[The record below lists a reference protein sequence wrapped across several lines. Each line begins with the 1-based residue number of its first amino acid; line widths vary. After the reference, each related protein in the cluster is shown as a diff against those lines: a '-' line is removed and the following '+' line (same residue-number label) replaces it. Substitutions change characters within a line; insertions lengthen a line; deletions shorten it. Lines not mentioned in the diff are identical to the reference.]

1 MSSGGKSAS
10 FAEGLF
16 KAIVFT
22 RSTSWIKLNTTV
34 PDTEHWREWLRQA
47 ELAAN
52 GCRTSDDIVEEVPM
66 PRALRRHG
74 YVTECELHDCE
85 TCANHMCSM
94 SPNIPHFEE
103 VAFALRKHTIAPRC
117 IYLML
122 CEQQSQ
128 SLAGKHNTT
137 QQLTHELAGTWGKAH
152 ACGVTHE
159 TPNPDIFQSD
169 KAFNDIANR
178 LLTKEMTPVPE

>member
-1 MSSGGKSAS
+1 MSSGGKSAT

-52 GCRTSDDIVEEVPM
+52 QCRTSDDIVEEVPV

-74 YVTECELHDCE
+74 YVVKDEFLGYWNY
-85 TCANHMCSM
+85 ANYLSSM
-94 SPNIPHFEE
+94 SHIHL
-103 VAFALRKHTIAPRC
+103 AL
-117 IYLML
+117 
-122 CEQQSQ
+122 
-128 SLAGKHNTT
+128 
-137 QQLTHELAGTWGKAH
+137 
-152 ACGVTHE
+152 
-159 TPNPDIFQSD
+159 
-169 KAFNDIANR
+169 
-178 LLTKEMTPVPE
+178 LLSN

>member
-52 GCRTSDDIVEEVPM
+52 QCRTSDDIVEEVPV
-66 PRALRRHG
+66 PRTLRRHG
-74 YVTECELHDCE
+74 YVTECEPLECRNY
-85 TCANHMCSM
+85 ANSIRSM
-94 SPNIPHFEE
+94 PP
-103 VAFALRKHTIAPRC
+103 L
-117 IYLML
+117 
-122 CEQQSQ
+122 
-128 SLAGKHNTT
+128 
-137 QQLTHELAGTWGKAH
+137 HELPLLKQWLSQWSIGH
-152 ACGVTHE
+152 AR
-159 TPNPDIFQSD
+159 
-169 KAFNDIANR
+169 IANN
-178 LLTKEMTPVPE
+178 

>member
-52 GCRTSDDIVEEVPM
+52 QCRTSDDIVEEVPV
-66 PRALRRHG
+66 PRTLRRHG
-74 YVTECELHDCE
+74 YVTRCEPSECRNY
-85 TCANHMCSM
+85 ANFICSM
-94 SPNIPHFEE
+94 STSHVLALLKKSLLHGRNIS
-103 VAFALRKHTIAPRC
+103 AQNRILDRIAHRNQ
-117 IYLML
+117 LMR
-122 CEQQSQ
+122 S
-128 SLAGKHNTT
+128 
-137 QQLTHELAGTWGKAH
+137 
-152 ACGVTHE
+152 
-159 TPNPDIFQSD
+159 
-169 KAFNDIANR
+169 
-178 LLTKEMTPVPE
+178 

>member
-1 MSSGGKSAS
+1 LSSGGKSAS

-52 GCRTSDDIVEEVPM
+52 QCRTSDDIVEEVPV

-74 YVTECELHDCE
+74 YAIKVHFLLVRSMLILGVVCRLFDRTLSRRGSPQTDDRYEC
-85 TCANHMCSM
+85 
-94 SPNIPHFEE
+94 
-103 VAFALRKHTIAPRC
+103 
-117 IYLML
+117 YLPAARDAW
-122 CEQQSQ
+122 EII
-128 SLAGKHNTT
+128 T
-137 QQLTHELAGTWGKAH
+137 
-152 ACGVTHE
+152 
-159 TPNPDIFQSD
+159 
-169 KAFNDIANR
+169 
-178 LLTKEMTPVPE
+178 LLDRNV